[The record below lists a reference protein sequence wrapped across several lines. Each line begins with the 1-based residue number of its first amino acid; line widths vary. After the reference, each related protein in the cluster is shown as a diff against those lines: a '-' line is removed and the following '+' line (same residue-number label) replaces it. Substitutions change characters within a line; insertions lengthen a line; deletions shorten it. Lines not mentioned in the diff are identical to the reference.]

1 MDRDHSGHRVSS
13 KMQLITPLKAKF
25 RSIRRRIL
33 VFVSAVYLTSS
44 GLSALWIYYEV
55 SHEVDELFDAEMVQ
69 QAKTLAAFLPEQITE
84 QQREAGAQ
92 IIGDVSD
99 HEYEDKLSY
108 RITNTTSSW
117 SLETRGA
124 PSPAIVPFQIG
135 FSEFNLDGRQWHAFG
150 MTSGNYQVLLLQE
163 DSFRS
168 ELRTDL
174 AIDTVVPVLLL
185 LPLMLWLG
193 WWTINQSFL
202 SFQRLATNLRK
213 RRPDDYSAFE
223 PANDDEEVAVV
234 KQALNYYLA
243 RIEQTFHRERRFSAD
258 AAHELRTPLASLK
271 ASLQNLISSK
281 KAIETAQLEALLTST
296 DRLIQLVESLLL
308 LSKTELPSTKA
319 EYVNVAREVRQVVA
333 DYYSRAEQRE
343 LSFEVNLP
351 ETIRATGSNDYW
363 RVLLANIID
372 NAIKYSPN
380 GGIIEINS
388 SKNTLQIKNPIV
400 EDHRVELDRLSER
413 FYRGKHLDVDG
424 AGLGL
429 SIVQNLARQ
438 LGISVEFNQQQ
449 QYFICRIYWGD
460 NS

>member
-1 MDRDHSGHRVSS
+1 
-13 KMQLITPLKAKF
+13 MQLITPLRTKF

-33 VFVSAVYLTSS
+33 VFVSTVYLMSS

-69 QAKTLAAFLPEQITE
+69 QAKTLSAFLPEQISEHHVDTDV
-84 QQREAGAQ
+84 QV
-92 IIGDVSD
+92 IGDVSE

-117 SLETRGA
+117 MLTTQGA
-124 PSPAIVPFQIG
+124 PSKAAAPFQIG
-135 FSEFNLDGRQWHAFG
+135 FSEFNLDGRLWHAFG
-150 MTSGNYQVLLLQE
+150 MSSGNYQVLLLQE

-174 AIDTVVPVLLL
+174 ALDTVVPVLLL

-193 WWTINQSFL
+193 WWTINQSFV

-271 ASLQNLISSK
+271 VSLQNLISSK
-281 KAIETAQLEALLTST
+281 KAIEKRQLEALLTST

-308 LSKTELPSTKA
+308 LSKAELPPATV
-319 EYVNVAREVRQVVA
+319 EYVNIAKEVRQIVA
-333 DYYSRAEQRE
+333 DFYSRAEQRD
-343 LSFEVNLP
+343 LNFDVNLP
-351 ETIRATGSNDYW
+351 ETVGVSGSSDYW
-363 RVLLANIID
+363 QVLLANIID
-372 NAIKYSPN
+372 NAIKYAPS
-380 GGIIEINS
+380 GATIEIESQQNH
-388 SKNTLQIKNPIV
+388 LQVKNPIV
-400 EDHRVELDRLSER
+400 DGHGVEMARLSER
-413 FYRGKHLDVDG
+413 FYRGKHLDVPG

-438 LGISVEFNQQQ
+438 LGISVEFSQQQ
-449 QYFICRIYWGD
+449 QYFICRIHWGD

>member
-1 MDRDHSGHRVSS
+1 M
-13 KMQLITPLKAKF
+13 
-25 RSIRRRIL
+25 
-33 VFVSAVYLTSS
+33 
-44 GLSALWIYYEV
+44 

-69 QAKTLAAFLPEQITE
+69 QAKTLAAFLPEQLSE
-84 QQREAGAQ
+84 QHIDAELE
-92 IIGDVSD
+92 IVGDASN

-117 SLETRGA
+117 TLSTQGA
-124 PSPAIVPFQIG
+124 PTKASAPFQIG
-135 FSEFNLDGRQWHAFG
+135 FSEFNLNGRLWHAFG
-150 MTSGNYQVLLLQE
+150 MMSGNYQVLLLQE

-168 ELRTDL
+168 ELRSDL
-174 AIDTVVPVLLL
+174 TIDTLVPVLLL

-193 WWTINQSFL
+193 WWTINQSFV
-202 SFQRLATNLRK
+202 SFQRLATSLRK

-234 KQALNYYLA
+234 KQGLNYYLA

-281 KAIETAQLEALLTST
+281 KTIEKPQLEALLTST

-308 LSKTELPSTKA
+308 LSKTELPPA
-319 EYVNVAREVRQVVA
+319 AVEHVNIAKEVRQIVA
-333 DYYSRAEQRE
+333 DFYSRAEQRD
-343 LSFEVNLP
+343 LNFEVSLP
-351 ETIRATGSNDYW
+351 EAVGVSGSSDYW

-372 NAIKYSPN
+372 NAIKYAPS
-380 GGIIEINS
+380 GATIEIESQQN
-388 SKNTLQIKNPIV
+388 NLQVKNPIV
-400 EDHRVELDRLSER
+400 DDHGVDLERLSER
-413 FYRGKHLDVDG
+413 FYRGKHLDVQG

-438 LGISVEFNQQQ
+438 LGISVEFSQQQ
-449 QYFICRIYWGD
+449 QYFICRIHWGD

>member
-1 MDRDHSGHRVSS
+1 
-13 KMQLITPLKAKF
+13 
-25 RSIRRRIL
+25 
-33 VFVSAVYLTSS
+33 
-44 GLSALWIYYEV
+44 
-55 SHEVDELFDAEMVQ
+55 
-69 QAKTLAAFLPEQITE
+69 
-84 QQREAGAQ
+84 
-92 IIGDVSD
+92 
-99 HEYEDKLSY
+99 
-108 RITNTTSSW
+108 
-117 SLETRGA
+117 
-124 PSPAIVPFQIG
+124 
-135 FSEFNLDGRQWHAFG
+135 
-150 MTSGNYQVLLLQE
+150 
-163 DSFRS
+163 
-168 ELRTDL
+168 
-174 AIDTVVPVLLL
+174 VPVLLL

>member
-1 MDRDHSGHRVSS
+1 M
-13 KMQLITPLKAKF
+13 
-25 RSIRRRIL
+25 
-33 VFVSAVYLTSS
+33 SS

-69 QAKTLAAFLPEQITE
+69 QAKTLAAFLPEQLSE
-84 QQREAGAQ
+84 QHIDAELE
-92 IIGDVSD
+92 IVGDASN

-117 SLETRGA
+117 TLSTRGA
-124 PSPAIVPFQIG
+124 PTKASAPFQIG
-135 FSEFNLDGRQWHAFG
+135 FSEFNLNGRLWHAFG
-150 MTSGNYQVLLLQE
+150 MMSGNYQVLLLQE

-168 ELRTDL
+168 ELRSDL
-174 AIDTVVPVLLL
+174 TIDTLVPVLLL

-193 WWTINQSFL
+193 WWTINQSFV
-202 SFQRLATNLRK
+202 SFQRLATSLRK

-234 KQALNYYLA
+234 KQGLNYYLA

-281 KAIETAQLEALLTST
+281 KTIEKPQLEALLTST

-308 LSKTELPSTKA
+308 LSKTELPPA
-319 EYVNVAREVRQVVA
+319 AVEHVNIAKEVRQIVA
-333 DYYSRAEQRE
+333 DFYSRAEQRD
-343 LSFEVNLP
+343 LNFEVSLP
-351 ETIRATGSNDYW
+351 EAVGVSGSSDYW

-372 NAIKYSPN
+372 NAIKYAPS
-380 GGIIEINS
+380 GATIEIESQQN
-388 SKNTLQIKNPIV
+388 NLQVKNPIV
-400 EDHRVELDRLSER
+400 DDHGVDLERLSER
-413 FYRGKHLDVDG
+413 FYRGKHLDVQG

-438 LGISVEFNQQQ
+438 LGISVEFSQQQ
-449 QYFICRIYWGD
+449 QYFICRIHWGD